1 MILRAVG
8 GKKEKKKEE
17 VEEEEDAAG
26 MDLLAVKASRS
37 KIRLNWPSS
46 PRLLFLHGQE
56 IKAAPTT
63 PRHGGTS
70 VTWQT

>member
-1 MILRAVG
+1 MILRAVRG
-8 GKKEKKKEE
+8 EKREEKEE
-17 VEEEEDAAG
+17 AEEEDAAG

-56 IKAAPTT
+56 D
-63 PRHGGTS
+63 
-70 VTWQT
+70 